1 MDVFD
6 APERQSDGS
15 YIIRLTRPVEFGV
28 AMRWEKDAEYPTP
41 DLRIQSQLNV
51 FREKIIKDL
60 ASNKAIFK
68 TAPTVASLM
77 AITPVWGIMLR
88 GEAMEW
94 SRQDHWVKP
103 AREAAQLVSLEARGI
118 VLSRQSIL
126 PMWAVKV
133 LKVLP
138 EAQVIDFD
146 FGGAGEGDGASVH
159 SDDLASE
166 EGVVALKDPSERKR
180 QMKAYVRGLLEKVS
194 QAKMDADDA
203 MDRFFS
209 EFDLSDDE
217 SDFSD
222 YEED

>member
-28 AMRWEKDAEYPTP
+28 AMRWEKDAEFPTP
-41 DLRIQSQLNV
+41 DLRIQPQLNA
-51 FREKIIKDL
+51 FREKIVKDL

-68 TAPTVASLM
+68 TVPSVASLM
-77 AITPVWGIMLR
+77 AITPIWGILLR
-88 GEAMEW
+88 GERMEW
-94 SRQDHWVKP
+94 SRQDHWTKP
-103 AREAAQLVSLEARGI
+103 AREAALLVSLEARGI

-126 PMWAVKV
+126 PMWSVKI

-138 EAQVIDFD
+138 ETEVIDFD
-146 FGGAGEGDGASVH
+146 FDREGDGASVH

-166 EGVVALKDPSERKR
+166 EGVVALKDPSERKY
-180 QMKAYVRGLLEKVS
+180 QMKVYVRGLLEKVA
-194 QAKMDADDA
+194 QAKMEAEDA

-209 EFDLSDDE
+209 EFDLSEDE

-222 YEED
+222 YED